1 MSDRERFERLVRPVL
16 GSLYRF
22 ACRLTRDPVAAE
34 DLLQQALLRGLGHLG
49 QLEADGA
56 FRVWQSRV
64 LYTTFLNARDRR
76 EDMRVGEEEID
87 GAAHRRAVIPFER
100 TGPEHELGRRELGE
114 RIGDAL
120 DRLPADQ
127 REAVWLVDGQ
137 GFKFAEAAGVL
148 GVPPGTVASRVAR
161 ARIAL
166 RMDLAAVA
174 VEEGVGR

>member
-16 GSLYRF
+16 GDLYRF
-22 ACRLTRDPVAAE
+22 ACRLTRDPVTAE

-76 EDMRVGEEEID
+76 DEMRVDEAQID
-87 GAAHRRAVIPFER
+87 RAVIAFER
-100 TGPEHELGRRELGE
+100 TGPEHELGRRELGA

-161 ARIAL
+161 ARVAL
-166 RMDLAAVA
+166 RVDLAAVA
-174 VEEGVGR
+174 AEEGVGR

>member
-1 MSDRERFERLVRPVL
+1 MSDRERFERLARPVL
-16 GSLYRF
+16 QHLYRF

-49 QLEADGA
+49 QLEDDGA

-76 EDMRVGEEEID
+76 EDMRVGEEEVD
-87 GAAHRRAVIPFER
+87 RTVIPFER
-100 TGPEHELGRRELGE
+100 SGPEHELGRRRLGE

-120 DRLPADQ
+120 ERLPADQ

-137 GFKFAEAAGVL
+137 GFKFAEAASVL

-161 ARIAL
+161 ARLAL
-166 RMDLAAVA
+166 RNDLAAVA
-174 VEEGVGR
+174 AEEGVGR